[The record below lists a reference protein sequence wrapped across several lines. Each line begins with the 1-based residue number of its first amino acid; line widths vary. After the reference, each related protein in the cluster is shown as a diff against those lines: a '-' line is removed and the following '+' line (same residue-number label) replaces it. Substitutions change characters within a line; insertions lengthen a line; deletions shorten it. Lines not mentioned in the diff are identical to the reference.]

1 MDDAPDGPGDSA
13 VGTAGRARGRRR
25 ANQTSTQDHGNQ
37 VVGKDHASTAS
48 VRPRRS
54 RAGVVV
60 AVTGASSAAG
70 ARMVARLATAQGVRK
85 VIALDVT
92 ALDAAAGVGQ
102 TANPAGATADVTWRT
117 VDITDPR
124 LAATLD
130 GVDVVVHRVVLEGDA
145 GETAQLAAETVLTS
159 AAAAGVARA
168 VIITSASVY
177 GAQADN
183 AVPLDE
189 AAPLR
194 AVADGSGPGRL
205 LEVEA
210 LIARS
215 RSAPPGLAITVLRPA
230 TLVGSGEPSLVSRHF
245 EAPRLL
251 VVRGSSPRWQFLHV
265 DDLAS
270 AVELAVSG
278 QVTGD
283 LTLGCEG
290 SLSQQ
295 EVEALSG
302 RRRVELPAPPAL
314 GTAERLHRLG
324 VTSAPASEL
333 AYVSQ
338 PWVVPSTALLAAGW
352 RPTWDNEA
360 CFELLLEAV
369 PGGNGLQRIGGR
381 LGARVGGKEAALGAT
396 SAPVALLGTAAVV
409 RQIRRHRRSF

>member
-92 ALDAAAGVGQ
+92 ALGVTALGVTALDVTALDVTALDAAAGVGQ

-159 AAAAGVARA
+159 AAAAGVTRA
-168 VIITSASVY
+168 VIVTSASVY

-205 LEVEA
+205 LDVEA

-215 RSAPPGLAITVLRPA
+215 RSAHPGLHVTVLRPA
-230 TLVGSGEPSLVSRHF
+230 TLVGAGEPSLVSRHF

-302 RRRVELPAPPAL
+302 RRRVELPAALAL
-314 GTAERLHRLG
+314 GTA
-324 VTSAPASEL
+324 
-333 AYVSQ
+333 
-338 PWVVPSTALLAAGW
+338 
-352 RPTWDNEA
+352 
-360 CFELLLEAV
+360 
-369 PGGNGLQRIGGR
+369 
-381 LGARVGGKEAALGAT
+381 
-396 SAPVALLGTAAVV
+396 
-409 RQIRRHRRSF
+409 

>member
-1 MDDAPDGPGDSA
+1 
-13 VGTAGRARGRRR
+13 
-25 ANQTSTQDHGNQ
+25 
-37 VVGKDHASTAS
+37 
-48 VRPRRS
+48 
-54 RAGVVV
+54 
-60 AVTGASSAAG
+60 
-70 ARMVARLATAQGVRK
+70 MVARLSTAHGVGK
-85 VIALDVT
+85 VL
-92 ALDAAAGVGQ
+92 ALDAVPASSQAAE
-102 TANPAGATADVTWRT
+102 PARAAADVTWRT
-117 VDITDPR
+117 VDITDPA
-124 LAATLD
+124 LASTLD

-145 GETAQLAAETVLTS
+145 GASAQLAAETVLT
-159 AAAAGVARA
+159 AAAAVGVARA

-183 AVPLDE
+183 PVPLDE

-210 LIARS
+210 LVARC
-215 RSAPPGLAITVLRPA
+215 RAAHPGLDVTVLRPA
-230 TLVGSGEPSLVSRHF
+230 TLVASGEPSLVSRHF
-245 EAPRLL
+245 DAARLL

-278 QVTGD
+278 RVTGD
-283 LTLGCEG
+283 VTLGCDG
-290 SLSQQ
+290 SLSQEQ
-295 EVEALSG
+295 VEALSG
-302 RRRVELPAPPAL
+302 RRRVELPGAL
-314 GTAERLHRLG
+314 AMGTAERLHRLG

-338 PWVVPSTALLAAGW
+338 PWVVPSTALRAAGW
-352 RPTWDNEA
+352 SPTWDNEA
-360 CFELLLEAV
+360 CFELLLETI

-396 SAPVALLGTAAVV
+396 GATVAVLGTAAVV

>member
-37 VVGKDHASTAS
+37 VVGKDDASTAS

-85 VIALDVT
+85 VIALDVTALDVTALDVT

-205 LEVEA
+205 LDVEA

-215 RSAPPGLAITVLRPA
+215 RSAHPGLHVTVLRPA
-230 TLVGSGEPSLVSRHF
+230 TLVGAGEPSLVSRHF

-302 RRRVELPAPPAL
+302 RRRVELPAALAL
-314 GTAERLHRLG
+314 GTA
-324 VTSAPASEL
+324 
-333 AYVSQ
+333 
-338 PWVVPSTALLAAGW
+338 
-352 RPTWDNEA
+352 
-360 CFELLLEAV
+360 
-369 PGGNGLQRIGGR
+369 
-381 LGARVGGKEAALGAT
+381 
-396 SAPVALLGTAAVV
+396 
-409 RQIRRHRRSF
+409 

>member
-25 ANQTSTQDHGNQ
+25 ANRKSTQDHGNQ
-37 VVGKDHASTAS
+37 VASPEEAPIAS

-54 RAGVVV
+54 RGALVV

-70 ARMVARLATAQGVRK
+70 ASIVGRLATAEGVRK
-85 VIALDVT
+85 VL
-92 ALDAAAGVGQ
+92 ALDAVRGSSA
-102 TANPAGATADVTWRT
+102 ADVTWR
-117 VDITDPR
+117 VADITDPG
-124 LAATLD
+124 LAGKLD

-145 GETAQLAAETVLTS
+145 GATAQLAAETVLTS

-183 AVPLDE
+183 PVPLDE
-189 AAPLR
+189 SAPLR
-194 AVADGSGPGRL
+194 AVADGSVPGRL

-210 LIARS
+210 LITRS
-215 RSAPPGLAITVLRPA
+215 RAAHPGLAVTVLRPA

-251 VVRGSSPRWQFLHV
+251 VVRGSTPRWQFVHV
-265 DDLAS
+265 DDLAA

-278 QVTGD
+278 LVTGD
-283 LTLGCEG
+283 VTLGCDG
-290 SLSQQ
+290 SLSQEQ
-295 EVEALSG
+295 VEALSG
-302 RRRVELPAPPAL
+302 RRRVELPVAL
-314 GTAERLHRLG
+314 AMGTAERLHRLG

-338 PWVVPSTALLAAGW
+338 PWVVPSTTLLAAGW
-352 RPTWDNEA
+352 SPTWDNEA
-360 CFELLLEAV
+360 CFELLLETM
-369 PGGNGLQRIGGR
+369 PGGRGLHRIGGR

-396 SAPVALLGTAAVV
+396 GATVAVLGTAAVV
-409 RQIRRHRRSF
+409 RQIRRHRRSL

>member
-1 MDDAPDGPGDSA
+1 MVPARRGGAA
-13 VGTAGRARGRRR
+13 VRRR
-25 ANQTSTQDHGNQ
+25 RHLA
-37 VVGKDHASTAS
+37 HA
-48 VRPRRS
+48 
-54 RAGVVV
+54 
-60 AVTGASSAAG
+60 
-70 ARMVARLATAQGVRK
+70 
-85 VIALDVT
+85 
-92 ALDAAAGVGQ
+92 
-102 TANPAGATADVTWRT
+102 
-117 VDITDPR
+117 DITDPG
-124 LAATLD
+124 LAAKLD

-145 GETAQLAAETVLTS
+145 GATAQLAAETVLTS

-183 AVPLDE
+183 PVPLDE

-215 RSAPPGLAITVLRPA
+215 RAAHPGLEVTVLRPA

-251 VVRGSSPRWQFLHV
+251 VVRGSTPRWQFVHV
-265 DDLAS
+265 DDLAA

-283 LTLGCEG
+283 VTLGCDG
-290 SLSQQ
+290 SLSQEQ
-295 EVEALSG
+295 VEALSG
-302 RRRVELPAPPAL
+302 RRRVELPVAL
-314 GTAERLHRLG
+314 AMGTAERLHRLG

-338 PWVVPSTALLAAGW
+338 PWVVPSTSLLAAGW
-352 RPTWDNEA
+352 APTWDNEA
-360 CFELLLEAV
+360 CFELLLETM
-369 PGGNGLQRIGGR
+369 PGGKGLHRIGGR

-396 SAPVALLGTAAVV
+396 GATVAVLGTAAVV
-409 RQIRRHRRSF
+409 RQIRRHRRSL